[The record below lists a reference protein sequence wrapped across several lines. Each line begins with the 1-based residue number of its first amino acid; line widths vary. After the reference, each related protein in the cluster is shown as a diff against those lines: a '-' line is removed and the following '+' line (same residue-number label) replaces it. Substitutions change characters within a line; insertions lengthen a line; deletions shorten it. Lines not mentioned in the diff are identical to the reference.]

1 MLAEIYGRGPIVCEL
16 NSIPAPFDFYMGGNI
31 VDYDGESENRDHVV
45 VLTGFGIDEKT
56 GMKYWSGRNSWGTWW
71 GEDGWFRMRRG
82 ADTLLIESGTC
93 TWMLHMRDLE
103 CGGHPRAGAKQTL
116 DDKLTCVHASA
127 MAMTN

>member
-1 MLAEIYGRGPIVCEL
+1 MFPYAVDHNNLSCNKQNERIACKDQHMYVCMCVCR
-16 NSIPAPFDFYMGGNI
+16 AC
-31 VDYDGESENRDHVV
+31 
-45 VLTGFGIDEKT
+45 
-56 GMKYWSGRNSWGTWW
+56 
-71 GEDGWFRMRRG
+71 
-82 ADTLLIESGTC
+82 TC

>member
-1 MLAEIYGRGPIVCEL
+1 MFVCMCVCR
-16 NSIPAPFDFYMGGNI
+16 AC
-31 VDYDGESENRDHVV
+31 
-45 VLTGFGIDEKT
+45 
-56 GMKYWSGRNSWGTWW
+56 
-71 GEDGWFRMRRG
+71 
-82 ADTLLIESGTC
+82 TC